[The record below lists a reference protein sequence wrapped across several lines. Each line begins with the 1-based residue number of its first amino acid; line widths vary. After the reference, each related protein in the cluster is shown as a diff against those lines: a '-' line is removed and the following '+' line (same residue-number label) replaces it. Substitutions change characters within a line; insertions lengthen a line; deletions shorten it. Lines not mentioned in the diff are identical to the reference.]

1 MESPPHATET
11 QPAGAYAAHKCSN
24 GKENDEAPSLAER
37 VRDALRRQPLTD
49 RGAARDAVEPPQRE
63 CFELS
68 DGERAE
74 LHTYLATGAAAQPP
88 ALKVAQD
95 PSDRKR
101 RADAFADAPG
111 TGHTRTRGRG
121 RPIPAMLAD
130 QQAAGRAAA
139 GAARAVPARGSRPL
153 VRMSGTTWAF

>member
-95 PSDRKR
+95 PSDRKQ
-101 RADAFADAPG
+101 RADAFADAR
-111 TGHTRTRGRG
+111 GHAKVDVDAHAAAALRCAYARCAAAQRGRSSRRSG
-121 RPIPAMLAD
+121 AVSR
-130 QQAAGRAAA
+130 RAASM
-139 GAARAVPARGSRPL
+139 VPS
-153 VRMSGTTWAF
+153 T